1 MTRIVAL
8 LIAILIGQVGVIQ
21 ADSNSST
28 QQASITG
35 KVVDAKGESLPG
47 VTILLKGTTI
57 GTISDVNGKFSINA
71 SSKPQMGFWFFS
83 FIGYKPKS

>member
-1 MTRIVAL
+1 MAL

-71 SSKPQMGFWFFS
+71 SSNPNGILVFFVYW
-83 FIGYKPKS
+83 I